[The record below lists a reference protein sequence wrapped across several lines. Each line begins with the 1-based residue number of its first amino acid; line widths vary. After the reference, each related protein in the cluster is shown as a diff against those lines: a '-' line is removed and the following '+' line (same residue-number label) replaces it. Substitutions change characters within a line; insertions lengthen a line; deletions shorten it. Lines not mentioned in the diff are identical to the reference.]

1 MSNEAEL
8 RVEDFSDIEA
18 FEPLDPEL
26 DQMIEQVKFGQ
37 SITMAISNPV
47 VEMMLNTAKR
57 AYVTAVKAF
66 GDMDLTAPNAIYAAI
81 RLQGEMKRY
90 ADMVDWITMIVNAGT
105 EAKEELSRRQSVDQ
119 ENRGRENYY
128 GSEQRDG

>member
-57 AYVTAVKAF
+57 AYVEGVKAF
-66 GDMDLTAPNAIYAAI
+66 TDMDLTAPNALHAAMKV
-81 RLQGEMKRY
+81 QSEMKRY
-90 ADMVDWITMIVNAGT
+90 ADMVDWITMVVNAGT
-105 EAKEELSRRQSVDQ
+105 EAKTELERRQKEDQ

-128 GSEQRDG
+128 GSEQRNG